1 MKLTQHQLQKVFFLL
16 ILFQGGI
23 SQAQTEDRNT
33 RYERPKYNRKE
44 EVVYDN
50 KRYRKYNNY
59 LTAGGGFAYASNRVG
74 GQRVIGADFQFHI
87 RRQQFQIGGLMSGE
101 AFLSNNHVQ
110 AHVGYG
116 LRRERNTTNL
126 AAYIGPT
133 WFTGVEGTPGVTIPV
148 FYTGF
153 GGYASVQAVSKFTYD
168 IGIGAELFGEVNF
181 RQTQVGLKFILF
193 FSGAYRGNKTA
204 YSPNPEF
211 QNRK

>member
-1 MKLTQHQLQKVFFLL
+1 MKTPSRYLPKLFFLL
-16 ILFQGGI
+16 SLLQ
-23 SQAQTEDRNT
+23 SSSLLAQTEDRNN
-33 RYERPKYNRKE
+33 RYDRPKFNRKE
-44 EVVYDN
+44 EVIYDN

-74 GQRVIGADFQFHI
+74 VQRAIGADFQFHI

-153 GGYASVQAVSKFTYD
+153 GGYACVQAVSKFTYD

-193 FSGAYRGNKTA
+193 FSGAYRGNKTS